1 MEINILFFFTVVP
14 AIVLF
19 GIAKSG
25 LGGSIAL
32 ISIPLM
38 TIAMPLTN
46 ALGII
51 LPILIFSDFIATY
64 KYRKEYDLETLK
76 LMVPFAV
83 IGIFIGSLTF
93 TFLSE
98 ELLKF
103 IIGLMGFLFAGHY
116 FFFKKNKEAKSDKN
130 FLKGGVC
137 STIAG
142 FTSFC
147 VHAGGTP
154 TSLYLLPLRMKKE
167 IYVGTRIIFFAC
179 LNLFKLPLY
188 INLSMTNF
196 ETFKQS
202 LILFPVALLGILI
215 GYKLLKIIE
224 EKLFYNILY
233 TLIFIT
239 STKLLYD
246 YLI

>member
-1 MEINILFFFTVVP
+1 MEINLLFFIAVVP
-14 AIVLF
+14 AIILF

-38 TIAMPLTN
+38 TIAMPLTE

-64 KYRKEYDLETLK
+64 KYRREFDLGTLK
-76 LMVPFAV
+76 LIVPFAALGIV
-83 IGIFIGSLTF
+83 IGSF
-93 TFLSE
+93 TFSYFSE
-98 ELLKF
+98 DLLKF

-116 FFFKKNKEAKSDKN
+116 FLFKKNKEAKSEKN
-130 FLKGGVC
+130 LIKGGIC

-154 TSLYLLPLRMKKE
+154 TSIYLLPLRMRKE
-167 IYVGTRIIFFAC
+167 IYVGTRIIFFTFV
-179 LNLFKLPLY
+179 NLIKLPLY
-188 INLSMTNF
+188 INLSMTNL

-202 LILFPVALLGILI
+202 VILFPVALLGILI

-233 TLIFIT
+233 ALIFVT

-246 YLI
+246 FLI

>member
-14 AIVLF
+14 AIILF

-76 LMVPFAV
+76 LMVPFAA

-93 TFLSE
+93 TFFSE

-130 FLKGGVC
+130 FLKGGIC

-154 TSLYLLPLRMKKE
+154 TSLYLLPLRMKKG
-167 IYVGTRIIFFAC
+167 IYVGTRIIFFTC

-215 GYKLLKIIE
+215 GYKLLTIIE

-233 TLIFIT
+233 SLIFVT

>member
-1 MEINILFFFTVVP
+1 MEINLLFFFTVVP
-14 AIVLF
+14 AIILF

-38 TIAMPLTN
+38 TISMPLTT

-64 KYRKEYDLETLK
+64 KYRKEFDLETLK
-76 LMVPFAV
+76 LIVPFAA
-83 IGIFIGSLTF
+83 IGIIIGSF
-93 TFLSE
+93 TFSYFSE

-116 FFFKKNKEAKSDKN
+116 FFFKKNKEGKSEKN
-130 FLKGGVC
+130 LLKGGIC

-142 FTSFC
+142 FTSFS

-154 TSLYLLPLRMKKE
+154 TSIYLLPLRMKKE
-167 IYVGTRIIFFAC
+167 IYVGTRIIFFTFV
-179 LNLFKLPLY
+179 NLIKLPLY
-188 INLSMTNF
+188 INLSMMNF

-202 LILFPVALLGILI
+202 LILFPVALIGILI
-215 GYKLLKIIE
+215 GYQLLRIIE

-233 TLIFIT
+233 ALIFIT
-239 STKLLYD
+239 SSKLIFDFL
-246 YLI
+246 